1 MTVTCEPVEELRI
14 GLGGATGGSPSDRR
28 RALEVMAATGVDHVM
43 VGDHVSFF
51 VGLGFDALI
60 SAASILSMHDSLTV
74 YTGVYLLPLRHPVL
88 VARQLSD
95 LAAMAPGRLVFGVGV
110 GGEDRHELE
119 VCGVDPATRG
129 RRMDECM
136 QIVRGLLTGQPVSW
150 SSEFFQL
157 DGALILPAPKAPIPM
172 IVGGRS
178 EAAVR
183 RAGRHG
189 DGWLGIWVSA
199 KRYTAVV
206 EQVSE
211 AAGEAGRDPVAW
223 RHGMQL
229 WCGIGPSREA
239 ARATVAQS
247 MQAVYQLPFET
258 FERYTPYGG
267 APEIADALAPYVE
280 AGCRSFNLIAAGGS
294 PEEQAETVAEVKRLL
309 R

>member
-1 MTVTCEPVEELRI
+1 MAELRI
-14 GLGGATGGSPSDRR
+14 GLGGGASGGPLANRR
-28 RALEVMAATGVDHVM
+28 RALDVMASAGVDHVM

-60 SAASILSMHDSLTV
+60 SAASILSLRESMTV
-74 YTGVYLLPLRHPVL
+74 YTGIYLLPLRHPVL

-95 LAAMAPGRLVFGVGV
+95 IAAMAPVRLIFGVGV
-110 GGEDRHELE
+110 GGEDRHEIE

-150 SSEFFQL
+150 SSELFELQ
-157 DGALILPAPKAPIPM
+157 DALILPAPREPIPM
-172 IVGGRS
+172 VVGGRS

-183 RAGRHG
+183 RAGRYG

-199 KRYTAVV
+199 KRYSSVV
-206 EQVSE
+206 QQIADV
-211 AAGEAGRDPVAW
+211 AGSADRGDVDW
-223 RHGMQL
+223 QHGMQL
-229 WCGIGPSREA
+229 WCGIGPSREE
-239 ARATVAQS
+239 ARERVAQS
-247 MQAVYQLPFET
+247 MQAVYQLPFDT

-267 APEIADALAPYVE
+267 AAEIAEMLAPYVE
-280 AGCRSFNLIAAGGS
+280 AGCRTYNLIAAGGS
-294 PEEQAETVAEVKRLL
+294 PEEQAKTVAEVKNIL